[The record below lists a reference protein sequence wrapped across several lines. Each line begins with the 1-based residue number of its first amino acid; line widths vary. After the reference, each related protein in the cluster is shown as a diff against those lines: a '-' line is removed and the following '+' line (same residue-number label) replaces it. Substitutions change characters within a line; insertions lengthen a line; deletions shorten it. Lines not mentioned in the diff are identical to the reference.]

1 MFQDG
6 ICEVETGLY
15 SKCIK
20 ISDINYR
27 IADRDEKV
35 NIFTKYSEV
44 LNYFDPSVFMQVSII
59 NRRIDR
65 ELFEKTMLCELTGDE
80 LDKHRIEMNTMLESK
95 SLEGDNGMLRE
106 KYVTFTTYASTYQ
119 TAIPALERLETDISD
134 LFKTVGCE
142 VKKMSGHE
150 RLLLIHDM
158 NYPDAKL
165 PWTYENLVYDSLT
178 TKDAVA
184 PTSYNFKDNKSQFE
198 MGDLIGQVL
207 YVKDLPADLADDLIS
222 VISDLPIDLTITLH
236 INSEEQDKAFSLVKQ
251 KISFMEQQKI
261 DEQKKAQKAGYDVDM
276 IPYELKYSLAEA
288 QELLDDLQNKN
299 QRMFKLTVLIYTFSK
314 DYDTLLEN
322 VYRIM
327 ATARKKNCKIAKL
340 DYLQEE
346 GINSTYPIGKN
357 HMPIQR
363 TLTTASTAIFIPFT
377 TQELFQKG
385 GNYYGVNTL
394 SGKPIFFD
402 RKTLKTPTGMI
413 LGTPGSGKSF
423 AGKREI
429 ENILLTDPN
438 SEVIVIDPE
447 REFTLLA
454 EGFDGVVV
462 NISASSEQHIN
473 PMDITM
479 DYSGE
484 KEPLTLKSDFI
495 LTICELLI
503 GGREGLTGAQRSII
517 SRACMITYQPYFSNS
532 KNNPMPT
539 LKDFYNTIKQ
549 QPEPEAQAIAL
560 DLELYIEGT
569 LSTFAFPT
577 NVDTQKRFIVFDVRD
592 LGKQLRTFGML
603 VVLDQIWNRITLNR
617 AEGKRT
623 WIFIDEIQLL
633 FQNDQSANF
642 IMEMFALWARARKW
656 GAIPTGI
663 TQNVETL
670 LLSDLAR
677 RMLSNSEFIMML
689 NQSASDRY
697 ELADLL
703 KISPEQ
709 LKYVTNSE
717 PGHGLLRAGSAL
729 VPFKDD
735 FPKNTNLYRMMTTKI
750 EEVTGQTIA

>member
-35 NIFTKYSEV
+35 STFTKYSEV
-44 LNYFDPSVFMQVSII
+44 LNYCDPSVFLQISII
-59 NRRIDR
+59 NRRIDK

-80 LDKHRIEMNTMLESK
+80 LDKHRIEMNSMLESK
-95 SLEGDNGMLRE
+95 ALEGDNGMLRE
-106 KYVTFTTYASTYQ
+106 KYVTFSTYASTYQ

-142 VKKMSGHE
+142 IKKMSGHE
-150 RLLLIHDM
+150 RLLLIHDI

-198 MGDLIGQVL
+198 MGDITGQVL

-299 QRMFKLTVLIYTFSK
+299 QRMFKLTVLIYTFSN

-385 GNYYGVNTL
+385 GNYYGMNSL

-503 GGREGLTGAQRSII
+503 GGREGLSGAQRSII

-532 KNNPMPT
+532 KKNKMPT

-750 EEVTGQTIA
+750 EEVNGQVIA

>member
-44 LNYFDPSVFMQVSII
+44 LNYFDPSVLLQVSII
-59 NRRIDR
+59 NRKIDK
-65 ELFEKTMLCELTGDE
+65 ELFEKTMLCELTGDD
-80 LDKHRIEMNTMLESK
+80 LDRHRIEMNAMLESRTLDGE
-95 SLEGDNGMLRE
+95 SGMVRE
-106 KYVTFTTYASTYQ
+106 KYITFSTYAGTYYS
-119 TAIPALERLETDISD
+119 AIPTLARLETDISD

-142 VKKMSGHE
+142 VHTMSGHE
-150 RLLLIHDM
+150 RLLLIHDI
-158 NYPDAKL
+158 NYPDTKL

-184 PTSYNFKDNKSQFE
+184 PTSYNFKDSKSQFE
-198 MGDLIGQVL
+198 MGDIIGQVL

-236 INSEEQDKAFSLVKQ
+236 INSEEQDKAFAIVKQ

-276 IPYELKYSLAEA
+276 LPYELKYSLAEA

-314 DYDTLLEN
+314 DHDTLLSN

-327 ATARKKNCKIAKL
+327 ATARKKNCKIATL

-377 TQELFQKG
+377 SLELFQKG
-385 GNYYGVNTL
+385 GNYYGMNAL

-447 REFTLLA
+447 REFSLLA

-517 SRACMITYQPYFSNS
+517 SRACMLTYQPYFSNS
-532 KNNPMPT
+532 KKHPMPT
-539 LKDFYNTIKQ
+539 LLDFYNTIEK
-549 QPEPEAQAIAL
+549 QPEPEAKALAL
-560 DLELYIEGT
+560 DLELYIKGT
-569 LSTFAFPT
+569 LSTFAHPT

-689 NQSASDRY
+689 NQSASDRF
-697 ELADLL
+697 ELAELL

-735 FPKNTNLYRMMTTKI
+735 FPKDTNLYRMMTTKI
-750 EEVTGQTIA
+750 EEVTGQITA